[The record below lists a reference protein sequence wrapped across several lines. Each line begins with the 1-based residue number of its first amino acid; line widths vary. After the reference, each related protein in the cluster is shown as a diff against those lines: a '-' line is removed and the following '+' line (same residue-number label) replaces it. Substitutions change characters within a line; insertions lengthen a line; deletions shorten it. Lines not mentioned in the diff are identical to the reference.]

1 MKTKDHGII
10 SSRNKKQQER
20 MLDRKNKRVL
30 EIEKRELSNFRN
42 RKQMIK
48 NKLKL

>member
-1 MKTKDHGII
+1 MKTKDHGTI
-10 SSRNKKQQER
+10 SSRNKRQLER

-42 RKQMIK
+42 KRQMTR